1 MKNTDF
7 GIGYQFR
14 GGGIDFKNWPKVELV
29 DPGLVY
35 AIGTPPELSAI
46 YLSVYLYVCAHVLFC
61 VSL

>member
-35 AIGTPPELSAI
+35 AIGTHPDIPIISFPTVTDI
-46 YLSVYLYVCAHVLFC
+46 VGKDI
-61 VSL
+61 